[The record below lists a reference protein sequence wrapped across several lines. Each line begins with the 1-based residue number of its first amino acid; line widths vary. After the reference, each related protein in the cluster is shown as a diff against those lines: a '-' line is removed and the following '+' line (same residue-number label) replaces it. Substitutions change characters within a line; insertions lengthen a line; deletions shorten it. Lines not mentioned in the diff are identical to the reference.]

1 MEKHPGLDAEEEVA
15 SYRHRKQVQ
24 LGHLPT
30 ESRAGGTVSEP
41 LAVPLENRNNHSSP
55 PAGLDAKRC
64 LLLRTTNLLL
74 LLLISWIR
82 KGSFWNV

>member
-30 ESRAGGTVSEP
+30 VSLGQVAQSLSHWLSLWKTGIITPHPLQVWMPKGACCLEP
-41 LAVPLENRNNHSSP
+41 LT
-55 PAGLDAKRC
+55 C
-64 LLLRTTNLLL
+64 YCCC
-74 LLLISWIR
+74 
-82 KGSFWNV
+82 SFHG